1 MIPGEWWEAVTSDLL
16 VADAPTSPSPP
27 SRRRLGRWLAFAL
40 VVVVAAGAALALWS
54 GRPQVED
61 PSVAAQELATTWS
74 RRGLVAASFA
84 DEPAPPP
91 RRVRAAVTAELS
103 AEPPSVSV
111 VEVVPPPDDQPLATT
126 ATLAVDWTLPGD
138 REWSYET
145 SVTLVRA
152 PEALTWE
159 VAWDPRIVHP
169 DLTVGERLAVGRQ
182 PAERGRVVGESGGV
196 LVGPERVTRVG
207 LQPSRIDDVDE
218 TVDALVA
225 ELDEQLDIELDGDE
239 IKADVAAA
247 DPDHFVPVV
256 VLRNDDYRA
265 VEPVVFPLPGTT
277 FRDDVLYLAP
287 TRDFASLTLGSVG
300 PVTAE
305 QLEEFPGRWEEG
317 DLAGRSGLQAAQD
330 TALAGTPG
338 WTVEAVGDD
347 GTTGAVLHTV
357 EPVAGADLVITLD
370 ARTQRLAQRS
380 LRDVET
386 PAALAVVRPSD
397 GAVLALANSPSAT
410 FDIARSWQLPPGS
423 VFKVVTTGA
432 LMQDA
437 GVTPDT
443 PVACPNTIDVGN
455 RTISNAGSLALGDTT
470 FDRGFANS
478 CNSVFIA
485 LSEDLGPSSLTA
497 AGRQFGIGE
506 DVAWPFGMDA
516 FTGSVP
522 ATEDR
527 WDQALASFGQGRTL
541 VSPLD
546 LATVMA
552 TVADGE
558 RVLPHLVVDASTTDE
573 ESTNPDADADV
584 APLPADVVTALQDL
598 TRLVVTDGSGGAV
611 QDLPGAPVH
620 GKTGT
625 AEFTDADGE
634 RSQHVWFAGYRD
646 DLAFAL
652 VVTDVPDGSGGGTAA
667 PLVRDFLERLDD

>member
-1 MIPGEWWEAVTSDLL
+1 MTSDLL
-16 VADAPTSPSPP
+16 VADAPTSSSPP
-27 SRRRLGRWLAFAL
+27 PRRRWGRWVALALLIA
-40 VVVVAAGAALALWS
+40 VAAIAALAWWS
-54 GRPQVED
+54 ARPQVED
-61 PSVAAQELATTWS
+61 PAVAAQDLATSWS
-74 RRGLVAASFA
+74 QRGLVAATFA
-84 DEPAPPP
+84 PEPPPPP
-91 RRVRAAVTAELS
+91 RRARAAITADLS
-103 AEPPSVSV
+103 ADPPSVSV
-111 VEVVPPPDDQPLATT
+111 VEVVPPPDDDTLSTT
-126 ATLAVDWTLPGD
+126 ATLEVEWSLPGD
-138 REWSYET
+138 RTWSYET
-145 SVTLVRA
+145 TATLVRA
-152 PEALTWE
+152 PEALAWE

-169 DLTVGERLAVGRQ
+169 DLTVGEHLVVGRQ
-182 PAERGRVVGESGGV
+182 PAERGRVLDESGSV

-207 LQPSRIDDVDE
+207 LHPSRIDEVDE
-218 TVDALVA
+218 TVDAMVA
-225 ELDEQLDIELDGDE
+225 ELDEQLDIELDADD

-256 VLRNDDYRA
+256 VLRNDDYRV
-265 VEPVVFPLPGTT
+265 VEPVLYPLPGTT

-287 TRDFASLTLGSVG
+287 TRNFANLTLGTVG

-305 QLEEFPGRWEEG
+305 QLEEFPGRWEDG

-330 TALAGTPG
+330 AALAGTPG

-357 EPVAGADLVITLD
+357 GPVVGADLAVTLD
-370 ARTQRLAQRS
+370 IRTQRFAQRA

-410 FDIARSWQLPPGS
+410 FDIARSGQLPPGS

-443 PVACPNTIDVGN
+443 PVACPNTIDVGD
-455 RTISNAGSLALGDTT
+455 RTISNAGTLALGDTT

-485 LSEDLGPSSLTA
+485 LSEDLGPTALTDA
-497 AGRQFGIGE
+497 ARQFGIGE
-506 DVAWPFGMDA
+506 DVTWPFGMEA
-516 FTGSVP
+516 FAGSVP
-522 ATEDR
+522 ATKDR
-527 WDQALASFGQGRTL
+527 WEQALASFGQGRTL

-558 RVLPHLVVDASTTDE
+558 RVLPHLVVDPPE
-573 ESTNPDADADV
+573 ADQQVADDDV
-584 APLPADVVTALQDL
+584 APLPPDVVSDLQDL

-611 QDLPGAPVH
+611 EDLPGAPVH

-625 AEFTDADGE
+625 AEFTDADGAT
-634 RSQHVWFAGYRD
+634 SQHVWFAGYRE

-652 VVTDVPDGSGGGTAA
+652 VVTDVSAGSGGGTAA
-667 PLVRDFLERLDD
+667 PLVRDFLERLDGR